1 LFKETVANPEFTS
14 KKRNPAYIIADDYDE
29 ITRIAAAVRQK
40 MKSDTLSPTILDV
53 EALQERFPMGKE
65 AEDEKLKRIAAI
77 RALLDD
83 PFLKNQKSEALEKL
97 RKAASTTRPL
107 RVDEIPDY
115 LKSKFVTK
123 QGEVGRFIMIYPS
136 VRMADGRNSIA
147 FKDDVGVIETA
158 DGKRY
163 YSASTSIVAAEML
176 SLMIAESPWM
186 VTATSVFIVLFMLY
200 SFRSV
205 RWTVIALIPLVVG
218 LACTF
223 LVMMIFNLPFNFYNL
238 VVLPAILGIGED
250 NGVHLAHRYREE
262 GKGSMWHVLSSTGQ
276 HITIGSVTTML
287 GFAGLIFTSHP
298 GLVSI
303 GLLATIGIGFTWLS
317 SLIFLPALVQVLE
330 DRNWIQF

>member
-1 LFKETVANPEFTS
+1 
-14 KKRNPAYIIADDYDE
+14 
-29 ITRIAAAVRQK
+29 
-40 MKSDTLSPTILDV
+40 
-53 EALQERFPMGKE
+53 
-65 AEDEKLKRIAAI
+65 
-77 RALLDD
+77 
-83 PFLKNQKSEALEKL
+83 
-97 RKAASTTRPL
+97 
-107 RVDEIPDY
+107 
-115 LKSKFVTK
+115 
-123 QGEVGRFIMIYPS
+123 
-136 VRMADGRNSIA
+136 
-147 FKDDVGVIETA
+147 
-158 DGKRY
+158 
-163 YSASTSIVAAEML
+163 
-176 SLMIAESPWM
+176 M

-200 SFRSV
+200 AFRSV
-205 RWTVIALIPLVVG
+205 RWTAIALIPLVVG

-330 DRNWIQF
+330 DRNWIRF